1 MLRRTIDRV
10 LGGRG
15 EFSITVPTM
24 DGPFKP
30 NDYLERARS
39 VALIPGADNL
49 VASAAALFVS
59 SENRILSL
67 AEAGDLRVHSVHEAA
82 VTCLAASAAGAL
94 AVGLD
99 GLGIK
104 IVGGKHNGT
113 HLQSRGAA
121 KLNCP
126 TAVLFLDEDT
136 VVVSNGSAQ
145 FMASHW
151 RHDFVH
157 RGTSGTVVKWEL
169 STGTVTTLASSLS
182 FPAGLCVR
190 SDRPGRVLVSE
201 AWRHRVISISAL
213 TAGSL
218 QIELGELP
226 GYPGRIYAA
235 ASGGYWL
242 TVFAVRSQL
251 QEFVLRESRF
261 RRQMMKEIDPDYWI
275 APALSS
281 GYSFKEPLQA
291 GGVIRLGI
299 HKPWAP
305 TRSYGLV
312 MRLDDN
318 LSPMWSAH
326 SRANGKR
333 HGITSAFESNGE
345 LLLTSKGKGEVIG
358 INGVSLCEP
367 EDLDLS
373 TGEAA

>member
-39 VALIPGADNL
+39 VARIPEADNL
-49 VASAAALFVS
+49 VASAAGLFVS

-67 AEAGDLRVHSVHEAA
+67 TEVGDSRVHSEHEAT

-104 IVGGKHNGT
+104 IVGGRHNGT
-113 HLQSRGAA
+113 HLQSLGAA

-136 VVVSNGSAQ
+136 VIVSNGSVQ
-145 FMASHW
+145 FSASHW

-169 STGTVTTLASSLS
+169 STGTVTRLASNLS
-182 FPAGLCVR
+182 FPAGLCAR
-190 SDRPGRVLVSE
+190 TDRPGQVLVSE
-201 AWRHRVISISAL
+201 AWRHRVISVGAQ
-213 TAGSL
+213 AKGSL
-218 QIELGELP
+218 QVELGELP

-235 ASGGYWL
+235 PSGGYWL

-261 RRQMMKEIDPDYWI
+261 RRQMMKEVDPDYWI

-281 GYSFKEPLQA
+281 GHSFKEPLQA

-312 MRLDDN
+312 IRLDDN

-333 HGITSAFESNGE
+333 HGITSAVESNGE
-345 LLLTSKGKGEVIG
+345 LLVTSKGKGEVIG

-367 EDLDLS
+367 QDLDLS
-373 TGEAA
+373 AGEAA